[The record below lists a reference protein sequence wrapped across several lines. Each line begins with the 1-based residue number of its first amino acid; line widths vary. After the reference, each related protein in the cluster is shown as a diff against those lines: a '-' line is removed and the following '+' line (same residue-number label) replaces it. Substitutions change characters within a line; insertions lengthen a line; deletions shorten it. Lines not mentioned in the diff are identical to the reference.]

1 MLRGFA
7 STVVKWTCIT
17 VSWTLR
23 LKLDYYYS
31 REEDLTSE
39 QEIKTVI
46 FIFIWVFYY
55 FYYLLFGVIHQQALA

>member
-7 STVVKWTCIT
+7 STVVKWMCIT
-17 VSWTLR
+17 VSWTLS
-23 LKLDYYYS
+23 LELDYYYS

-46 FIFIWVFYY
+46 FIFI
-55 FYYLLFGVIHQQALA
+55 